1 MDKKKKR
8 ENNNR
13 VRHSIQ
19 FLWTLITNS
28 YIAGFIGGKI
38 YGGPIKHICVP
49 GLNCYSCPG
58 AIGSCPIGSL
68 QAVMG
73 SWKYKFS
80 YYVVGFMIFIG
91 AILGRFVCGWL
102 CPFGLVQD
110 LLHKIPFVKK
120 IKTFKGD
127 KFLRYLKY
135 VILVV
140 FVMIM
145 PLFVVDILG
154 QGEPFFCKLICP
166 SGTLFGGIPLI
177 ATNES
182 LRAII
187 GGLFAWKSVVLA
199 IIIILSIMIYRPFCK
214 YLCPLGAIYAVFNPI
229 AFYTLKVDKNKCVS
243 CNKCAKMCK
252 MNVDP
257 VKTHNSLE
265 CIRCGDCKKA
275 CPTNAIELGFCKN
288 KSDKLEN

>member
-1 MDKKKKR
+1 MDNKKR
-8 ENNNR
+8 DNHNK
-13 VRHSIQ
+13 VRHSVQ

-28 YIAGFIGGKI
+28 YIVGFLGGKI
-38 YGGPIKHICVP
+38 YGGSSKHICVP

-58 AIGSCPIGSL
+58 AIGACPIGSL

-110 LLHKIPFVKK
+110 LLHKIPFFKK
-120 IKTFKGD
+120 IDTFKGD
-127 KFLRYLKY
+127 KLLRYLKY
-135 VILVV
+135 LILLV
-140 FVMIM
+140 FVIIM
-145 PLFVVDILG
+145 PLFAVDILG

-177 ATNES
+177 TTNES
-182 LRAII
+182 LRAIL
-187 GGLFAWKSVVLA
+187 GSLFAWKSTML
-199 IIIILSIMIYRPFCK
+199 IIIILLSILIYRPFCK

-229 AFYTLKVDKNKCVS
+229 AFYTLKVDKDKCIS
-243 CNKCAKMCK
+243 CNKCAKVCK
-252 MNVDP
+252 MNVNP
-257 VKTHNSLE
+257 VKQNNSLE

-275 CPTNAIELGFCKN
+275 CPTNAINLGFCKH
-288 KSDKLEN
+288 KAK

>member
-1 MDKKKKR
+1 MDKKKVD
-8 ENNNR
+8 NNNKL
-13 VRHSIQ
+13 RHSIQ
-19 FLWTLITNS
+19 ALWTIITNS
-28 YIAGFIGGKI
+28 YFVGFFTGKI
-38 YGGPIKHICVP
+38 YGGATKHICVP

-80 YYVVGFMIFIG
+80 YYVVGFMVFVG

-102 CPFGLVQD
+102 CPFGLIQD
-110 LLHKIPFVKK
+110 LLHKIPFAKK
-120 IKTFKGD
+120 IETFKGD
-127 KFLRYLKY
+127 KQLRYLKY

-140 FVMIM
+140 FVILM
-145 PLFVVDILG
+145 PLFAVDILG
-154 QGEPFFCKLICP
+154 QGEPYFCKLICP
-166 SGTLFGGIPLI
+166 SGTLLGGIPLLT
-177 ATNES
+177 ANEG

-187 GGLFAWKSVVLA
+187 GGLFAWKTTILIIIVVLS
-199 IIIILSIMIYRPFCK
+199 IIIYRPFCK

-229 AFYTLKVDKNKCVS
+229 AFYSLKVDKDKCVS
-243 CNKCAKMCK
+243 CNKCAKVCK

-257 VKTHNSLE
+257 VKTNNSLE

-275 CPTNAIELGFCKN
+275 CPTQAIELGFRNSKT
-288 KSDKLEN
+288 K